1 MLIFSSEKSE
11 KLAEEVAISL
21 STLKGD
27 IERKVFPDGEI
38 YVRIITPVK
47 GKEVILIHTTQTND
61 DLIELILTL
70 SALKDAN
77 AEKIT
82 CIVPH
87 LLYQRQDSAFQKGE
101 PISAKVILRIIDR
114 YADEIVTVNA
124 HFLDKP
130 GKTRFEGVRITNL
143 DAFPLLVNYFRD
155 LDTLLIVSPDEGSKE
170 YAKGA
175 CIEVGCEHDHLVKKR
190 INGETVEM
198 QPKNIDVTDK
208 NVVIL
213 DDIIATGDTMVKAA
227 EFLKKNGA
235 KNAYI
240 GCVHGVFTK
249 GIEVFGT
256 LGVVCTNSLPTKL
269 SKVSLAPVIVEG
281 ILMHKL

>member
-11 KLAEEVAISL
+11 KLAEEVIISL
-21 STLKGD
+21 SAHKGE
-27 IERKVFPDGEI
+27 IERKVFPDGEV
-38 YVRIITPVK
+38 YVRILTPVK
-47 GKEVILIHTTQTND
+47 GKSVTLIHTTQNND

-70 SALKDAN
+70 SALKDAE

-82 CIVPH
+82 CIIPH
-87 LLYQRQDSAFQKGE
+87 MLYQRQDTSFQKGE
-101 PISAKVILRIIDR
+101 PISAKVVLRIIDT
-114 YADEIVTVNA
+114 YADEIVTINA

-143 DAFPLLVNYFRD
+143 DAFPLIGNYFRD
-155 LDTLLIVSPDEGSKE
+155 LENLIIVSPDEGSKD
-170 YAKGA
+170 YAKEA
-175 CIEVGCEHDHLVKKR
+175 CSEVGCPHDHLVKKR
-190 INGETVEM
+190 LNGETVEM
-198 QPKNIDVTDK
+198 LPKQLDVVDK

-213 DDIIATGDTMVKAA
+213 DDIIATGGTMVKAA
-227 EFLKKNGA
+227 EFIKTQGA
-235 KNAYI
+235 KEVYI

-249 GIEVFGT
+249 GIEVFGP

-281 ILMHKL
+281 ILFHKL